1 MQLLTWSVLQIAA
14 AWERVH
20 GAAPTEDDVQELYG
34 PYEERLLSIL
44 DRFADP
50 RPHVLDAVAE
60 LRAAGVK
67 IGSTTGYND
76 KMMAIVEPKAA
87 EAGYA
92 PDFSITPDA
101 VGGKGRPFPYMMFR
115 NMEAL
120 GVSDVRCVI
129 KVGDTVSD
137 IREGKAAGV
146 ISVGV
151 IEGSS
156 EMALSEAEYAALDQT
171 QREGPAHGWPASSVR
186 PAPMRS
192 FVPWRSCLRLPA
204 KLPRALTFRPALA
217 ATTSACLNVR
227 PPARPRRSCAGAP

>member
-1 MQLLTWSVLQIAA
+1 MTWSVLQIAA

-50 RPHVLDAVAE
+50 KPHVLDAVAE

-87 EAGYA
+87 EASYA

-120 GVSDVRCVI
+120 GVSDVRRVI

-156 EMALSEAEYAALDQT
+156 EMALSEAEYAALDQA
-171 QREGPAHGWPASSVR
+171 QREEACARVAGVFRAAGVDAVIR
-186 PAPMRS
+186 TMAE
-192 FVPWRSCLRLPA
+192 LPA
-204 KLPRALTFRPALA
+204 LARQVAQGVDFSARLSCNHIGLSERTAPGAPATLMRGRALT
-217 ATTSACLNVR
+217 
-227 PPARPRRSCAGAP
+227 